1 MWDRLK
7 IVPQSS
13 GRQTGHPLDGGGEMR
28 VGLGIGYG
36 GFQSAPPKGYSYS
49 IKGGPAPQRP
59 PREFFESRYLQP
71 GWNPSITSPVH
82 PQETATWSIPD
93 TRVAA
98 ASETAPAVKEP
109 PRRNPNRITVRTSN
123 FRPTS
128 SVYSEDSPPLASHYT
143 ANVATKYSYRYGGAD
158 DISPPSS
165 PEPDVGHVDRFLPGD
180 VSPIDEDD
188 GPAYRHT
195 GHPNT
200 EIPRNDRSGGPYAAA
215 EPRQGTQSP
224 PQNRAITSIPMMR
237 RERRRQSDAA
247 TRDMHPSQRGPAPQ
261 QSRNPHPRDAPR
273 WDPLTGEQTSSSR
286 SRPSQANPA
295 EFNQDMGITEQGWA
309 EPQNGTS
316 AAQPSFGDR
325 VRRIAKKAAA
335 AREGN
340 TDPAAGA
347 FTSTRPGWRGASGRS
362 AIVAPVH
369 DTREVAPLRIPEKSS
384 RRNIPPAAAPRSNN
398 TPDGAVRRGQTPPIS
413 PPPSETPTRSA
424 PREAMRG
431 LLPSSQPPAA
441 TQTPSQTGQRYPSP
455 PLSGNRVTADAPAV
469 VAAREL
475 VRDGGHYAQ
484 PSPVFH
490 SPEPA
495 NQLRRKP
502 PPVHT
507 NAHHQHQVSVSSVYS
522 QQTEPL
528 HHSPRPIADT
538 SPPAEEP
545 YVQPPSRFSIT
556 TYATSN
562 TGTTR
567 DDLDDHLDNDQPP
580 VPSLPADYQQH
591 YMGGRPSSDH
601 SPVTSP
607 IDQFMTSPFS
617 APPPVSRTPSTD
629 PEQQPYAMSAAY
641 NPALARALAIDR
653 PSSRASD
660 INKTLPPAP
669 PEASADQAQDRVGL
683 LNAQLRALANRRIN
697 INRSIQQMTELMP
710 TDKLMNSAEVVRKR
724 ESEKRKV
731 EGLRQELA
739 DVQREEY
746 ELGLKLHRAYKRQD
760 RDADWEPTTLW
771 VRRVTG

>member
-13 GRQTGHPLDGGGEMR
+13 GRQTGHPFDDGGMR

-36 GFQSAPPKGYSYS
+36 GLSAPPKGYSYS

-59 PREFFESRYLQP
+59 PREFFESQY
-71 GWNPSITSPVH
+71 
-82 PQETATWSIPD
+82 
-93 TRVAA
+93 
-98 ASETAPAVKEP
+98 ETAPAVKEP
-109 PRRNPNRITVRTSN
+109 PRRNPNRITVRTAN
-123 FRPTS
+123 FRPAS
-128 SVYSEDSPPLASHYT
+128 SVYSEDSPPPASHYT
-143 ANVATKYSYRYGGAD
+143 ANVATKYGYRYGGAD

-165 PEPDVGHVDRFLPGD
+165 PEPGAGHVDRFLPGD
-180 VSPIDEDD
+180 VSPIEEEDA
-188 GPAYRHT
+188 PAYRYT

-200 EIPRNDRSGGPYAAA
+200 DLPRNDRPGRPYAAA
-215 EPRQGTQSP
+215 EPRHGTQSP
-224 PQNRAITSIPMMR
+224 PPNRATTSIPMMR

-261 QSRNPHPRDAPR
+261 HSRNPQPRDAPR
-273 WDPLTGEQTSSSR
+273 WDPLTGEQTGSSR
-286 SRPSQANPA
+286 SRPSQGNPA
-295 EFNQDMGITEQGWA
+295 EFNQDLGITEQGGA
-309 EPQNGTS
+309 GPQNNGSS

-347 FTSTRPGWRGASGRS
+347 FTSTRPSWRGASGRT
-362 AIVAPVH
+362 AIVEPVH

-384 RRNIPPAAAPRSNN
+384 RRNIPPAAASRSNNN
-398 TPDGAVRRGQTPPIS
+398 TPDGPVRRGQTPPIS

-424 PREAMRG
+424 PREAMRR

-455 PLSGNRVTADAPAV
+455 PLSGDRVKADAPAV
-469 VAAREL
+469 AAAREL
-475 VRDGGHYAQ
+475 VRDGHYAY
-484 PSPVFH
+484 PSPTFH
-490 SPEPA
+490 SPESA

-507 NAHHQHQVSVSSVYS
+507 NPHHQHQVSVSSVYS

-528 HHSPRPIADT
+528 QSSPLPITDS

-567 DDLDDHLDNDQPP
+567 DDIDDHLDADQPP

-591 YMGGRPSSDH
+591 YPGGRPSSDH

-617 APPPVSRTPSTD
+617 APPQVSRTPSTD
-629 PEQQPYAMSAAY
+629 PEQQQQQQQQQFSMSAAH
-641 NPALARALAIDR
+641 NPALARALAMDR

-731 EGLRQELA
+731 EALRQELA